1 MSRKGLMLTPEAV
14 EMVAARFRILGEPI
28 RIRLL
33 QEMHEGERNVTELV
47 NAVGSTQPNV
57 SKHLGVLLGERM
69 VIRRRAGSHA
79 FYRIADPAL
88 IDLCDQVCAGVRD
101 ELREL
106 SLVVG
111 EAEARA

>member
-1 MSRKGLMLTPEAV
+1 MTDLTPELATIL
-14 EMVAARFRILGEPI
+14 ARRFTVLGEAT
-28 RIRLL
+28 RLRLL
-33 QEMHEGERNVTELV
+33 ALINDRGEATVTELV
-47 NAVGSTQPNV
+47 EATGSTQANV

-111 EAEARA
+111 EAEVRA